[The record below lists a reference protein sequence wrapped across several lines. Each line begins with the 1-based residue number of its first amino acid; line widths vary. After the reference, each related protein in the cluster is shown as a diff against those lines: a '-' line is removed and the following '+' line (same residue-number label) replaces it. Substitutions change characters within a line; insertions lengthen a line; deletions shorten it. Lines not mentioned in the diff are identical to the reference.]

1 MDGKTIVRIG
11 AVAFVALAIVAT
23 AVEMNR
29 HDDPQGA
36 APTEARPMQ
45 ERDPLDAELARCS
58 GIGEA
63 GARDPSCLKAWG
75 QARRRFLGQ
84 PAPAAPAEPVPS
96 ATPPTLF
103 PSAPPPADPGKP
115 EMQPEPARPE
125 AR

>member
-1 MDGKTIVRIG
+1 MDGKTIARIG

-23 AVEMNR
+23 AIEMNR

-36 APTEARPMQ
+36 ASTEARPTP

-58 GIGEA
+58 GSGEA

-75 QARRRFLGQ
+75 EARRRFLGQ
-84 PAPAAPAEPVPS
+84 PKPAVPVEP

-103 PSAPPPADPGKP
+103 PSGTPSGDPAKL

-125 AR
+125 VR